1 MKKLS
6 ADDKVIINMLYDQL
20 SECSDGYGY
29 LCDCDTTEVESS
41 LSRLKL
47 SMVVLLKLLCNLGFS
62 MGSIQMPSVSGD
74 KYEDLY
80 DFLSYN
86 ETFFTDVMSLF
97 GWEFSFINSEK
108 IVDAILNECGSS
120 FADMLFNDSN
130 KFKELFIERVSEKD
144 NIMDVEILYDIVY
157 DYYTTYTEL
166 PIVGCM
172 RSRRIGNIINQDKLD
187 AEHTEMVKNIA
198 NPLLFDFTFE
208 QGLRPDGSYGCYY
221 LMSSTEPGAD
231 CTSMDYDMTKIL
243 DMILAEDYFKQIG
256 L

>member
-6 ADDKVIINMLYDQL
+6 ADDKIIINMLYDQL

-47 SMVVLLKLLCNLGFS
+47 CMIVLLKLLCNLGFS
-62 MGSIQMPSVSGD
+62 MGSIHMPSVSGD

-80 DFLSYN
+80 DFVTYN

-97 GWEFSFINSEK
+97 GWEFSFINSEE
-108 IVDAILNECGSS
+108 IVDAILDECGSS
-120 FADMLFNDSN
+120 FADILLNDSN
-130 KFKELFIERVSEKD
+130 KFKELFIE
-144 NIMDVEILYDIVY
+144 
-157 DYYTTYTEL
+157 
-166 PIVGCM
+166 
-172 RSRRIGNIINQDKLD
+172 
-187 AEHTEMVKNIA
+187 
-198 NPLLFDFTFE
+198 
-208 QGLRPDGSYGCYY
+208 QGLQPDGSYGCYY